1 MKEEITSQNKEQNK
15 EELLINSTEKKE
27 NNIEKENIPQNI
39 FSKEKER
46 KSIIICLSISL
57 TIIIICSILGARSV
71 HKNNILREKIAKE
84 KEEENSANSNKILLK
99 YYNLQLKEYK
109 LFDTTQNNIS
119 SSIHSIIID
128 NQKIKSK
135 DIQKYNFTKIGQH
148 IVELKLNKNISSL
161 YMLFKNC
168 DSLISVDF
176 TNFNSDNIENMGEL
190 FYGCISLTNINF
202 TNFNTANVTKMNS
215 MFYNCESVT
224 SLDLNN
230 FETYKV
236 VDMSSI
242 FYGCNNLIYLDIEKF
257 YYNNSRDYNDMF
269 YNIAN
274 EGKVIYKS
282 NHFFLP
288 MKEFENWEKKDM
300 AYID

>member
-1 MKEEITSQNKEQNK
+1 MKEEISSQNKEQNK

-39 FSKEKER
+39 LSKEKER

-135 DIQKYNFTKIGQH
+135 DIQKYNFTKIGEH

-215 MFYNCESVT
+215 MLYNCESVT

-257 YYNNSRDYNDMF
+257 YYNNSRDYNDML

>member
-1 MKEEITSQNKEQNK
+1 MKEEISSQNKEQNK

-39 FSKEKER
+39 LSKEKER

-215 MFYNCESVT
+215 MFYNCESLT

>member
-1 MKEEITSQNKEQNK
+1 MKEEISSQNKEQNK

-39 FSKEKER
+39 LSKEKER
-46 KSIIICLSISL
+46 KSIIICLSIAL

-135 DIQKYNFTKIGQH
+135 DIQKYNFTKIGEH

-215 MFYNCESVT
+215 MLYNCESVT

-242 FYGCNNLIYLDIEKF
+242 FYGCNNLIYLDIENF

>member
-1 MKEEITSQNKEQNK
+1 MKEEISSQNKEQNK

-39 FSKEKER
+39 LSKEKER

-84 KEEENSANSNKILLK
+84 KEEENLANSNKILLK

-128 NQKIKSK
+128 NQKIKAK
-135 DIQKYNFTKIGQH
+135 DIQKYNFTKIGEH

-215 MFYNCESVT
+215 MFYKCESVT

>member
-1 MKEEITSQNKEQNK
+1 MKEESSSQKNEQKND
-15 EELLINSTEKKE
+15 EPLINTLEKNEK
-27 NNIEKENIPQNI
+27 NIEKENINPYI
-39 FSKEKER
+39 LSKEREC
-46 KSIIICLSISL
+46 KSLIICLSISI
-57 TIIIICSILGARSV
+57 TIIIICSILGARSA
-71 HKNNILREKIAKE
+71 HKNNLKRKELAKE

-99 YYNLQLKEYK
+99 YFNSQLKEYK
-109 LFDTTQNNIS
+109 LFDTSKNNIS
-119 SSIHSIIID
+119 SNIYSIEID
-128 NQKIKSK
+128 NQKIKSNK
-135 DIQKYNFTKIGQH
+135 IGKYNFTKTGEH

-176 TNFNSDNIENMGEL
+176 TNFNSDNIENMAEL
-190 FYGCISLTNINF
+190 FYGCISLKNINF
-202 TNFNTANVTKMNS
+202 TNFNTTNVIKMNS

-242 FYGCNNLIYLDIEKF
+242 FYGCKNLKFLDIENF
-257 YYNNSRDYNDMF
+257 CHNITWDYNDMF
-269 YNIAN
+269 YNIGK

-282 NHFFLP
+282 NQFFLP
-288 MKEFENWEKKDM
+288 IKEFENWEKKDM
-300 AYID
+300 TFID

>member
-1 MKEEITSQNKEQNK
+1 MKEEISSQNKEQNK

-39 FSKEKER
+39 LSKEKEC

-135 DIQKYNFTKIGQH
+135 DIQKYNFTKIGEH

-215 MFYNCESVT
+215 MLYNCESVT

-257 YYNNSRDYNDMF
+257 YYNNSRDYNDML